1 MLINRRLSK
10 DTSNLLVKLLK
21 NLKRIWKVNFDFFF
35 YKYDSK
41 KNDILLLKYLV
52 EIGKNKV
59 DNWKCGK

>member
-21 NLKRIWKVNFDFFF
+21 NLKRIWK
-35 YKYDSK
+35 
-41 KNDILLLKYLV
+41 YLV